1 MEFLELGLP
10 PKQKEIQ
17 RWAAHGLAYTCA
29 VLYADQKSGLGPD
42 QIRIRGKGRRWME
55 VVEEW
60 EMARLGGGGRQQGDD
75 GDGGDGGGGGND
87 GGDGE
92 VPPGMGEPEPEL
104 DPGKRDYFSTNGN
117 YYLRPEVSKK
127 EFNSF
132 FSFFFSLTV
141 Y

>member
-10 PKQKEIQ
+10 PKQKEIH

-42 QIRIRGKGRRWME
+42 QIRMRGKGRRWME

-60 EMARLGGGGRQQGDD
+60 EVARLRGGGRRQGDD
-75 GDGGDGGGGGND
+75 
-87 GGDGE
+87 GDGE

-132 FSFFFSLTV
+132 FSFFFSLLQCTDFFFFWIDS
-141 Y
+141 